1 MKKIISLVILTV
13 VSVTF
18 AFAQTTWINHK
29 ADNRISLKFPVEP
42 KEIVAGTLAAHD
54 KDSLTYVFTV
64 VDFVAVAGI
73 DSTAL
78 APMKD
83 SPEFAAQIKQGMS
96 STLHDVT
103 LDDFKIGKW
112 KGHTSYTSAGIN
124 DKDKSQLYTFMVLVG
139 NKLYSLSTLIPA
151 GKPAGGRDEFFS
163 SLTLTN

>member
-18 AFAQTTWINHK
+18 AFAQSTWVNHK
-29 ADNRISLKFPVEP
+29 ADNRISLKFPNEP

-54 KDSLTYVFTV
+54 KDSITYVFTV

-78 APMKD
+78 APMQD
-83 SPEFAAQIKQGMS
+83 SPEFAAQLKQGMN

-103 LDDFKIGKW
+103 LSDFKIGKW
-112 KGHTSYTSAGIN
+112 KGHSSYTSTGIN
-124 DKDKSQLYTFMVLVG
+124 NKDKSQLYTFMVLIG
-139 NKLYSLSTLIPA
+139 NKMYSLSTVVPA
-151 GKPAGGRDEFFS
+151 GRPTAGSDEFFS
-163 SLTLTN
+163 SLALTN